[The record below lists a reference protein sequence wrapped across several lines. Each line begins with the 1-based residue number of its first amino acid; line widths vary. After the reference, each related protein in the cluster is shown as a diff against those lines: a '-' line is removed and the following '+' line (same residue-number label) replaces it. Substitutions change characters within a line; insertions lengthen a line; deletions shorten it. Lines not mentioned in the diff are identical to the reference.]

1 MCLKEKKL
9 IFEILNTSFQ
19 LILVYIVIVAVIAY
33 VKNSRDK
40 RKLLTLSYIK
50 RWNDR
55 AFDTYNKT
63 DNRAS
68 FEQISDREHRSKLE
82 LTVHL
87 NLSFFDELALA
98 IFNSQA
104 DEKLAKDF
112 FHYSLM
118 STYRFAEKEMQN
130 ERLIFSNNLYRNA
143 ERLYGRWL
151 KDLEKGK

>member
-1 MCLKEKKL
+1 L

-19 LILVYIVIVAVIAY
+19 LILIYTVIISAMAY
-33 VKNSRDK
+33 VKNLKDK
-40 RKLLTLSYIK
+40 KKLLTLSYIK

-55 AFDTYNKT
+55 AFDTHNKT
-63 DNRAS
+63 DNIAS
-68 FEQISDREHRSKLE
+68 FTQDSYRDHQSKLE

-87 NLSFFDELALA
+87 NLSFFEELALA

-112 FHYSLM
+112 FYYNLM

-130 ERLIFSNNLYRNA
+130 ERLIFSNSLYRNA

-151 KDLEKGK
+151 KDQEKGK

>member
-1 MCLKEKKL
+1 M

-19 LILVYIVIVAVIAY
+19 LILIYTVIISAMAY
-33 VKNSRDK
+33 VKNLKDK
-40 RKLLTLSYIK
+40 KKLLTLSYIK

-55 AFDTYNKT
+55 AFHTHNKT
-63 DNRAS
+63 DNIAS
-68 FEQISDREHRSKLE
+68 FTQDSYRDHQSKLE

-87 NLSFFDELALA
+87 NLSFFEELALA

-112 FHYSLM
+112 FYYNLM

-130 ERLIFSNNLYRNA
+130 ERLIFSNSLYRNA

-151 KDLEKGK
+151 KDQEKGK

>member
-1 MCLKEKKL
+1 MV
-9 IFEILNTSFQ
+9 FEILNTSFQ
-19 LILVYIVIVAVIAY
+19 LLLIYTVVVAAMAYI
-33 VKNSRDK
+33 KNLRDK
-40 RKLLTLSYIK
+40 KKLLTLSYIK

-55 AFDTYNKT
+55 AFESHINADNNKRK
-63 DNRAS
+63 DS
-68 FEQISDREHRSKLE
+68 YLDWEHQSKLE
-82 LTVHL
+82 IKVHL
-87 NLSFFDELALA
+87 NLSFFEELALA

-112 FHYSLM
+112 FYINLM

-130 ERLIFSNNLYRNA
+130 ERQVFSNSLYRNA